1 MSNPSP
7 VERIV
12 LVDDSHADN
21 VFHEVIIRRCGF
33 TGELTVFEQPAQAL
47 EYLQHMPAGP
57 PCLVLLDINMPGM
70 SGWELASAAAPFLA
84 GNDTVV
90 LVMLTSS
97 SAPADLERAR
107 QTPVVRGYITKP
119 LNKQSTQELL
129 LANWKAFKP

>member
-1 MSNPSP
+1 MSNWSH

-33 TGELTVFEQPAQAL
+33 TGDLKVFEQPAQAL
-47 EYLQHMPAGP
+47 EYLKRMPDGRVS
-57 PCLVLLDINMPGM
+57 LVLLDINMPGM
-70 SGWELASAAAPFLA
+70 DGWELAGAAEPFLA
-84 GNDTVV
+84 GHETVV

-107 QTPVVRGYITKP
+107 QMPVVRGYITKP
-119 LNKQSTQELL
+119 LDRQSTRELL
-129 LANWKAFKP
+129 QANWEAFKP